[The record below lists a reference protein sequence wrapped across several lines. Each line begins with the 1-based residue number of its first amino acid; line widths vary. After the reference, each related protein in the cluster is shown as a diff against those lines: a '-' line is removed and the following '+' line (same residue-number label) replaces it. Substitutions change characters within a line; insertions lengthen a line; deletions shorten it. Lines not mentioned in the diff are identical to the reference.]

1 MFPAREHHCRVRRIT
16 RLAMIAL
23 VTLVSVNVPVLS
35 QDELSDHE
43 VRELRDEVLKQS
55 QFRYFD
61 RLDENFERA
70 SGSSTPKPPPP
81 GDQPQSGKENDP
93 AKSRSGSGDQPASG
107 PPANSSSKKPG
118 DGTRPTAKTPWRE
131 ATGDSIRR
139 PSRQRP
145 GDENRR
151 QESAESDDLDSL
163 LGSAGS
169 AAGQLVA
176 FVAQLFFWLVI
187 VAVCVLIF
195 GLVVMGLLNW
205 RRQPRLQAVL
215 SHGGTVEMADDR
227 APGDVAADVYLAEAM
242 RLAGQGQ
249 FADALARLVWGGMS
263 SIERAGWIRY
273 RRGLTMRDYL
283 RSTRSHPREHSA
295 FRSLLAGYEPVG
307 FGRRPATSDGFE
319 QALKSYRQGFVSSSV
334 DVEVEL

>member
-1 MFPAREHHCRVRRIT
+1 M
-16 RLAMIAL
+16 LALASF
-23 VTLVSVNVPVLS
+23 VTFSVSVHS
-35 QDELSDHE
+35 QEDLTDHE
-43 VRELRDEVLKQS
+43 VRDLRDEVLKQS

-61 RLDENFERA
+61 RLDENFQRA
-70 SGSSTPKPPPP
+70 GSSSTPRPPT
-81 GDQPQSGKENDP
+81 GDQSPTDKDRDP
-93 AKSRSGSGDQPASG
+93 AKSRSRSGELPANG
-107 PPANSSSKKPG
+107 QQANSSRTQPGEGAPDNANGSTKDAAG
-118 DGTRPTAKTPWRE
+118 DGV
-131 ATGDSIRR
+131 RR

-145 GDENRR
+145 GDEKRK
-151 QESAESDDLDSL
+151 QETAETDGLDSL

-169 AAGQLVA
+169 AASELIGFL
-176 FVAQLFFWLVI
+176 AQLFFWLVI
-187 VAVCVLIF
+187 AVVCVLIV

-205 RRQPRLQAVL
+205 QRQPRLRAVL
-215 SHGGTVEMADDR
+215 SEGGTIEMADDR
-227 APGDVAADVYLAEAM
+227 APGDVAADVYLAEAV

-249 FADALARLVWGGMS
+249 FAEALARLVWGGMS

-319 QALKSYRQGFVSSSV
+319 LALKSYRQGFVSSST

>member
-1 MFPAREHHCRVRRIT
+1 MT

-23 VTLVSVNVPVLS
+23 ATLVSFNAPAFS
-35 QDELSDHE
+35 QDELSDRE
-43 VRELRDEVLKQS
+43 VRELRDEVLNQS

-61 RLDENFERA
+61 RLDESIQRA
-70 SGSSTPKPPPP
+70 SSSSTPKPPPTGEHP
-81 GDQPQSGKENDP
+81 KDGKENDP
-93 AKSRSGSGDQPASG
+93 AKSRSGSGDQPAGGPQANS
-107 PPANSSSKKPG
+107 PPANPG
-118 DGTRPTAKTPWRE
+118 DGARPTAKSSSQE
-131 ATGDSIRR
+131 AKGDSIRR

-145 GDENRR
+145 GDENRK
-151 QESAESDDLDSL
+151 QESTESDDLDSL

-169 AAGQLVA
+169 AASELIGFL
-176 FVAQLFFWLVI
+176 AQLFFWLVI
-187 VAVCVLIF
+187 AAVCVLIV

-205 RRQPRLQAVL
+205 QRQPRLQAVL
-215 SHGGTVEMADDR
+215 SGGGKIEMADDR

-319 QALKSYRQGFVSSSV
+319 QALKSYRQGFVASSV
-334 DVEVEL
+334 DEEVEL